1 MTQEQNNENFSFKK
15 YAWNQF
21 KKNKIALVCLYLL
34 FTLVIVALFA
44 PYIANERPLYA
55 QYKGYTL
62 YPAFASDNQTDS
74 IFGTSGTL
82 EDVLQYDITDWRS
95 LDLDKVI
102 WPLIPYSPGGMD
114 R

>member
-1 MTQEQNNENFSFKK
+1 MTQENNNENFSFKK

-34 FTLVIVALFA
+34 FSLVLIALFA

-55 QYKGYTL
+55 EYKGYKM

-74 IFGTSGTL
+74 IFNQKGL
-82 EDVLQYDITDWRS
+82 FE
-95 LDLDKVI
+95 
-102 WPLIPYSPGGMD
+102 
-114 R
+114 